1 MKNLEKSKPDFM
13 KNSLNEKEH
22 FEKLKSEAFMKW
34 ENWRKLRKCEQ
45 TNSPGTNLEKVTLQ
59 YRSSLHKYKSYMK
72 RKTFLNDSKEYQD
85 LESICSGKLS
95 HVPSQP
101 AVVPSPRAMSS
112 RDQSLGPDTWNMS
125 GTQGNVFFGNQR
137 AVVDSSQTPYQG
149 ILHSWNQSATGVN
162 PVQNNT
168 GRPVAKSEEQFR
180 GTIPLPSFARIPST
194 VNSFFPAEG
203 PQNFMADQ
211 QRLQISELHVDKFTH
226 TFNVFMLE
234 D

>member
-13 KNSLNEKEH
+13 KNSLNEKEY

-45 TNSPGTNLEKVTLQ
+45 TNSPGTNWEKVTLQ
-59 YRSSLHKYKSYMK
+59 YRSWLHKYRSCRK
-72 RKTFLNDSKEYQD
+72 RKLLNDSKEYQD

-112 RDQSLGPDTWNMS
+112 RDQSLRPDTWNMS
-125 GTQGNVFFGNQR
+125 RTHGNVFWQSTCSNRFIT
-137 AVVDSSQTPYQG
+137 DTSSRNSSLLESKCYR
-149 ILHSWNQSATGVN
+149 WE
-162 PVQNNT
+162 PVQNST

-180 GTIPLPSFARIPST
+180 GTIPLPSFARTPST
-194 VNSFFPAEG
+194 MNSFFPAEG
-203 PQNFMADQ
+203 PQNYLADQ
-211 QRLQISELHVDKFTH
+211 QRLQISELHFDKFPH
-226 TFNVFMLE
+226 LQRFHVGR
-234 D
+234 